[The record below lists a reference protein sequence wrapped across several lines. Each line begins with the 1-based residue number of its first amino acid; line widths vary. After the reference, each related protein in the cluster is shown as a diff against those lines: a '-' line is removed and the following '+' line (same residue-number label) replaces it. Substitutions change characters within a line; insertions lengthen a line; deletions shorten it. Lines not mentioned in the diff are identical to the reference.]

1 MQAKNL
7 VFTINN
13 YTEETCAM
21 LDALECVYMVYGYE
35 VAPETGTPH
44 L

>member
-7 VFTINN
+7 VFTVNN
-13 YTEETCAM
+13 YTEESCAY

-35 VAPETGTPH
+35 TGENGTPH